1 MKANIPIPEVA
12 IIGATRGMLG
22 MGLGFLLADRIGREK
37 RKKVALPLVLIGALS
52 TIPLAM
58 DVWKRAKH
66 AA

>member
-22 MGLGFLLADRIGREK
+22 MGLGLLLASRFSREK
-37 RKKVALPLVLIGALS
+37 RKKVGLPLVLVGVLS

-58 DVWKRAKH
+58 DVWKRAKQ